1 MPCTIKNPA
10 NYQLGE
16 LEGHI
21 HGMYDHFESKYGF
34 KKPPTMV
41 FDSDPGN
48 QSKVL
53 GKTAYYDPQSLE
65 IHIFV
70 DGRHPKDVLRSI
82 AHELIHHRQNMEG
95 RLDTDGYSGP
105 GYYLEND
112 SLKEVEHE
120 AMLDGNATMREYEDT
135 VKYKEKDKMSLKEWK
150 NNELN
155 KQLLKKFGI
164 LKENKK
170 PDFLDLDK
178 DGDKEEP
185 MADAAK
191 GKKDDNKEDLEES
204 TSGRHS
210 DADRRQGKDREYAD
224 RLREADGDD
233 EEEVVEEG
241 ELPDGL
247 KKYQDKNKKN
257 SKSEDDKDSESK
269 DEDLKQQS
277 LQEAIRKIARA
288 KKVFLNGKRIK

>member
-1 MPCTIKNPA
+1 MI
-10 NYQLGE
+10 
-16 LEGHI
+16 
-21 HGMYDHFESKYGF
+21 
-34 KKPPTMV
+34 
-41 FDSDPGN
+41 FDSDPSN
-48 QSKVL
+48 QSEVL

-95 RLDTDGYSGP
+95 RLDTGGYSGP

-135 VKYKEKDKMSLKEWK
+135 VKYKEKDTMSLKEWK

-155 KQLLKKFGI
+155 RQLLKKFGI

-178 DGDKEEP
+178 DGDKEES

-204 TSGRHS
+204 TSSRHS

-224 RLREADGDD
+224 RLREVDGDD

-247 KKYQDKNKKN
+247 KKYQNKNKKD
-257 SKSEDDKDSESK
+257 SDDTEK
-269 DEDLKQQS
+269 DEEDTKKKS
-277 LQEAIRKIARA
+277 LQEAIRKIAKA